1 MGLFCASDLASLD
14 KSLAG
19 LRESL
24 GKLRAAKPVEV
35 ADVTDQFRRAAN
47 SAGIVRELVWSELP
61 EASWHSREE
70 LDHLIA
76 EIQKILDARALEQLR
91 SRLLAL
97 ATELERG
104 HIVHRRANRVNELNG
119 LRSQAIEELRNQA
132 GLKGAPPTLTGPQA
146 GQWIEW
152 ACSLQ
157 EPEDAESLQA
167 LRHGFPY
174 LDDFVANLEPNM
186 WIAAES
192 PAVGTLL
199 EPDRDEETPRV
210 QSRPEQRRFDE
221 SSASSEPSVASRG
234 GFDPR
239 YVKVVDPRL
248 TEKAPHSHP
257 HGGAASSGIQALQP
271 GAAVL
276 ATALA
281 SLDDSLA
288 GMRESLSLLGAANPV
303 ELAEVTGYLKRAAE
317 YARVVRESVWSE
329 LPEASWQT
337 RKELDALVAQVQEV
351 VEARALEQLCTRLLA
366 LATELEQGA
375 IVHRRAHRLNELNQL
390 RERAINELRSQAGLH
405 VAPQTL
411 PGPEAEQWVAWAEA
425 LQEPEDVEAL
435 QALRDG
441 FPHLDDFIANLE
453 PNLWVAA
460 KPPAVEVPPEPE
472 KPAEKIPP
480 SRMAKTRVDEPA
492 ALAEPLPT
500 ETEASSETR
509 QEEAGFTEL
518 LDKLRRKRPR
528 TASPAD
534 EETEPITK
542 EEHALPA
549 AVVEPVSEPVE
560 LPTPPVEPP
569 PTVEAPGET
578 SGTPGMAYRINTKAE
593 ELWGGNWRKLLATP
607 AVLVCVALLLVVVL
621 GAAVW
626 RLRRNHAGVSTVQA
640 TEKVPDQAPGN
651 NLQNNGSA
659 QSAMP
664 TDSAGSA
671 ISAAQAS
678 SPPNQTTEKSASAAQ
693 PSSPKTEA
701 AKPSK
706 PQDQNAASKPKDQGK
721 PQDQNSFAKMLASI
735 TAPKQGNNNTAL
747 TPPAAAPSNT
757 ATAKKEEAA
766 PPVVAPNGAEN
777 IVKNIPVAVST
788 TTDRP
793 PGAAAPQPTTTAAL
807 QPPANAPPP
816 AATAPPPASAGPQ
829 KVSSGVAQ
837 GLLVRQVAP
846 QYPQAARQAR
856 VQGTVV
862 LQVVIGKDG
871 SVQSLHALSGPPL
884 LVPSAMDAVKQWR
897 YKPYQLNGVP
907 VEANTQINVK
917 FSLPNQ

>member
-24 GKLRAAKPVEV
+24 GKLRAAKPVDIAEV
-35 ADVTDQFRRAAN
+35 TEQLRRGAN

-61 EASWHSREE
+61 DASWQSREE
-70 LDHLIA
+70 LDHLVA
-76 EIQKILDARALEQLR
+76 EIQKILDARAIEQLR

-104 HIVHRRANRVNELNG
+104 RIVHRRANRVSELNH
-119 LRSQAIEELRNQA
+119 LRSQAINELRNQA

-146 GQWIEW
+146 GQWVEW

-167 LRHGFPY
+167 LRNGFPH

-192 PAVGTLL
+192 PAVGILL
-199 EPDRDEETPRV
+199 EPDGDEETPRV
-210 QSRPEQRRFDE
+210 PSRPQQRRFDE

-257 HGGAASSGIQALQP
+257 HEGAASSVIPAMQP

-276 ATALA
+276 TTALA

-288 GMRESLSLLGAANPV
+288 GMRESLGLLGAAKSV

-329 LPEASWQT
+329 LPEASWQN
-337 RKELDALVAQVQEV
+337 RKELDALVVQVQNV
-351 VEARALEQLCTRLLA
+351 VEARHLEQLRNRLLA
-366 LATELEQGA
+366 LATELEQGT

-390 RERAINELRSQAGLH
+390 RERAIHELRSQAGLH

-411 PGPEAEQWVAWAEA
+411 PGPEADRWIAWAEA
-425 LQEPEDVEAL
+425 LREPDDVEAL

-472 KPAEKIPP
+472 KPADKKPAEKIPP
-480 SRMAKTRVDEPA
+480 SRMEKTRVEEAA

-500 ETEASSETR
+500 ETEAPSEVR

-518 LDKLRRKRPR
+518 LDRLRRKRPR
-528 TASPAD
+528 PSTPPA
-534 EETEPITK
+534 EEEPQPISK
-542 EEHALPA
+542 EEPALLA
-549 AVVEPVSEPVE
+549 TVVEPAREPVE
-560 LPTPPVEPP
+560 RTAPPVEPP
-569 PTVEAPGET
+569 PPSAEVPTETSAAPGIALRVKT
-578 SGTPGMAYRINTKAE
+578 GAE
-593 ELWGGNWRKLLATP
+593 ELWSGDWRKLLATP
-607 AVLVCVALLLVVVL
+607 AVLVCLALLLVLVL

-626 RLRRNHAGVSTVQA
+626 RLRRNHAGVTTVQA
-640 TEKVPDQAPGN
+640 TEKVPDQAPGSP
-651 NLQNNGSA
+651 QNNGSA
-659 QSAMP
+659 QPGMP
-664 TDSAGSA
+664 GDAA

-678 SPPNQTTEKSASAAQ
+678 TPKTEVQQPLASATQ

-701 AKPSK
+701 AKQS
-706 PQDQNAASKPKDQGK
+706 K

-735 TAPKQGNNNTAL
+735 KQGNNNTVAS
-747 TPPAAAPSNT
+747 PPAAAQGNT
-757 ATAKKEEAA
+757 ATPKKEEAA

-807 QPPANAPPP
+807 QPPASAPQPV
-816 AATAPPPASAGPQ
+816 ASAPPPASAGPQ

-846 QYPQAARQAR
+846 QYPQAARQAHI
-856 VQGTVV
+856 QGTVV

-871 SVQSLHALSGPPL
+871 NVQNLHALSGPPL
-884 LVPSAMDAVKQWR
+884 LIPSAMDAVKQWR
-897 YKPYQLNGVP
+897 YKPYQLNGEP

-917 FSLPNQ
+917 FSLPNE

>member
-199 EPDRDEETPRV
+199 ESDRDEETPRV

-411 PGPEAEQWVAWAEA
+411 PGPEAERWVAWAEA
-425 LQEPEDVEAL
+425 LREPEDVEAL

-472 KPAEKIPP
+472 KPAEKKSTEKIPP
-480 SRMAKTRVDEPA
+480 SRMARTRVDEPA
-492 ALAEPLPT
+492 VLAEPLPN
-500 ETEASSETR
+500 ESEAPSEVR

-518 LDKLRRKRPR
+518 LDRLRRKRPR
-528 TASPAD
+528 PSAPA
-534 EETEPITK
+534 EEEPQPVSK
-542 EEHALPA
+542 EEPALLAP
-549 AVVEPVSEPVE
+549 VVEPAREPVQR
-560 LPTPPVEPP
+560 PAPPVEPP
-569 PTVEAPGET
+569 PPSAEVPTETSAAPGIALRVKT
-578 SGTPGMAYRINTKAE
+578 GAE
-593 ELWGGNWRKLLATP
+593 ELWSGDWRKALATP

-640 TEKVPDQAPGN
+640 TEKA
-651 NLQNNGSA
+651 
-659 QSAMP
+659 
-664 TDSAGSA
+664 
-671 ISAAQAS
+671 
-678 SPPNQTTEKSASAAQ
+678 
-693 PSSPKTEA
+693 
-701 AKPSK
+701 
-706 PQDQNAASKPKDQGK
+706 
-721 PQDQNSFAKMLASI
+721 
-735 TAPKQGNNNTAL
+735 
-747 TPPAAAPSNT
+747 
-757 ATAKKEEAA
+757 
-766 PPVVAPNGAEN
+766 
-777 IVKNIPVAVST
+777 
-788 TTDRP
+788 
-793 PGAAAPQPTTTAAL
+793 
-807 QPPANAPPP
+807 
-816 AATAPPPASAGPQ
+816 
-829 KVSSGVAQ
+829 
-837 GLLVRQVAP
+837 
-846 QYPQAARQAR
+846 
-856 VQGTVV
+856 
-862 LQVVIGKDG
+862 
-871 SVQSLHALSGPPL
+871 
-884 LVPSAMDAVKQWR
+884 
-897 YKPYQLNGVP
+897 
-907 VEANTQINVK
+907 
-917 FSLPNQ
+917 

>member
-1 MGLFCASDLASLD
+1 MSSFCATDLASLD

-19 LRESL
+19 LRENL
-24 GKLRAAKPVEV
+24 GKLRAAKPVDT
-35 ADVTDQFRRAAN
+35 ADVTEQLRRAAN

-61 EASWHSREE
+61 EASWQSREE

-104 HIVHRRANRVNELNG
+104 RIVHRRANRVSELNQ
-119 LRSQAIEELRNQA
+119 LRAQAINELRNQA
-132 GLKGAPPTLTGPQA
+132 GLKGVPPTLTGPQA
-146 GQWIEW
+146 NQWIEW

-167 LRHGFPY
+167 LRNGFPH

-199 EPDRDEETPRV
+199 EPDRDDEETPRV
-210 QSRPEQRRFDE
+210 QSRPGQRRFDE
-221 SSASSEPSVASRG
+221 SSAASEPGVASKG

-248 TEKAPHSHP
+248 TEKVPHSHP
-257 HGGAASSGIQALQP
+257 YEGAASSGIPAMQP

-288 GMRESLSLLGAANPV
+288 GMRESLGLLGAAKSV

-337 RKELDALVAQVQEV
+337 RKELDALVAQVQDV
-351 VEARALEQLCTRLLA
+351 VEARALEQLRARLLA
-366 LATELEQGA
+366 LATELEQGT
-375 IVHRRAHRLNELNQL
+375 IVHRRAHRLNELNKL
-390 RERAINELRSQAGLH
+390 REQAINELRSKAGPQ
-405 VAPQTL
+405 VAPPTL
-411 PGPEAEQWVAWAEA
+411 PGPEANRWVAWAEA
-425 LQEPEDVEAL
+425 LREPEDVEAL
-435 QALRDG
+435 KALRDG

-472 KPAEKIPP
+472 EPAEKIPP
-480 SRMAKTRVDEPA
+480 SRMAKTRVEEPA
-492 ALAEPLPT
+492 ALAEPLPA
-500 ETEASSETR
+500 ETEALSETR

-518 LDKLRRKRPR
+518 LDRLRRKRSRLSAPVEEEPQPI
-528 TASPAD
+528 SEEEPA
-534 EETEPITK
+534 P
-542 EEHALPA
+542 LA
-549 AVVEPVSEPVE
+549 AVAQPAREPVE
-560 LPTPPVEPP
+560 RTAPPVEPP
-569 PTVEAPGET
+569 PPSAEVPAEASAAPGIALRVKT
-578 SGTPGMAYRINTKAE
+578 GAE
-593 ELWGGNWRKLLATP
+593 ELWSGDWRKSLAAP
-607 AVLVCVALLLVVVL
+607 AVLVCVALLLVLVL

-651 NLQNNGSA
+651 PQNNVPA
-659 QSAMP
+659 QAGMP
-664 TDSAGSA
+664 VDAA
-671 ISAAQAS
+671 LSAAQAS
-678 SPPNQTTEKSASAAQ
+678 SPKTEVQQQPAAATP
-693 PSSPKTEA
+693 PSVPKTEA

-706 PQDQNAASKPKDQGK
+706 QDQNTKPKDQGTASNQLAKASPPPK
-721 PQDQNSFAKMLASI
+721 PASDN
-735 TAPKQGNNNTAL
+735 KVLN
-747 TPPAAAPSNT
+747 PPAAAQSKI

-766 PPVVAPNGAEN
+766 PPAPAPNGAGN
-777 IVKNIPVAVST
+777 IVQNIPVAVST

-807 QPPANAPPP
+807 QPPASAPQP

-846 QYPQAARQAR
+846 QYPQAARQAHIS
-856 VQGTVV
+856 GTVV

-871 SVQSLHALSGPPL
+871 SVQNLHALSGPPL
-884 LVPSAMDAVKQWR
+884 LIPSAMEAVKQWR
-897 YKPYQLNGVP
+897 YKPYQLNGEP

-917 FSLPNQ
+917 FSLPNE